1 MVKDGRYKP
10 DNCTARQKVAIL
22 IPFRDRESHLT
33 IFLNHIHAFLMK
45 QQLEYAIY
53 VVEQV
58 TMFIWNGAMIVWLK
72 DGSLMLFTGCLKV
85 ILKFQVVMCIC
96 RAIVNQSR
104 STRRCNA
111 PSRSPLWRKG
121 DILHCCYLS
130 VGRSIGPRTV
140 SVHFFPQRMHILIG
154 N

>member
-10 DNCTARQKVAIL
+10 DDCTARQKVAIL
-22 IPFRDRESHLT
+22 IPFRDRERHLT

-58 TMFIWNGAMIVWLK
+58 TMFLRNGAMIVWLK

-96 RAIVNQSR
+96 GAIVNQTR
-104 STRRCNA
+104 STRR
-111 PSRSPLWRKG
+111 
-121 DILHCCYLS
+121 
-130 VGRSIGPRTV
+130 
-140 SVHFFPQRMHILIG
+140 
-154 N
+154 

>member
-1 MVKDGRYKP
+1 MVKDGRYQP

-58 TMFIWNGAMIVWLK
+58 TMFI
-72 DGSLMLFTGCLKV
+72 
-85 ILKFQVVMCIC
+85 
-96 RAIVNQSR
+96 
-104 STRRCNA
+104 
-111 PSRSPLWRKG
+111 
-121 DILHCCYLS
+121 
-130 VGRSIGPRTV
+130 
-140 SVHFFPQRMHILIG
+140 
-154 N
+154 